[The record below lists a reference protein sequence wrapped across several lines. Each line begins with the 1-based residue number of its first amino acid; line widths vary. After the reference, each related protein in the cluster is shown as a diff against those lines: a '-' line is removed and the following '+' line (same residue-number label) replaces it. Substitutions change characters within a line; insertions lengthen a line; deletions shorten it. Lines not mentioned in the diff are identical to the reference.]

1 MLSAFVTA
9 FVASSYDPV
18 VIRRFPAYMC
28 TIGFFYIIY
37 ERCAAYR
44 LEYDQLLEVH
54 EGEACVADQICTLSS
69 VEVGLE
75 LLLLSLGLHQAD
87 PCSSL
92 LQLTNR

>member
-1 MLSAFVTA
+1 MLSAFVKA
-9 FVASSYDPV
+9 LVISSYYPV

-28 TIGFFYIIY
+28 TIGFFYISN

-75 LLLLSLGLHQAD
+75 LLLLGLGLHQAD
-87 PCSSL
+87 PCSGL
-92 LQLTNR
+92 LRLRDR